1 MSVKKRRNRKTNIFI
16 EKTNENSV
24 HKEEPFFFG
33 TLSLEDEK
41 YFKGVEETLMTHH
54 FSQEDY
60 KLFIDNTFAEIE
72 GKELKLAI
80 HPLYSKTLESL
91 LQILSPIQLKKY
103 FQSLIGNFKRLIFDC
118 FGSHVCET
126 LLIRSAYIV
135 STENIYSVFQDNNEI
150 LVTMENLILF
160 MCNEISDMLMK
171 FADHKYASYVFRQ
184 LLLVLHGS
192 IFQDNLSSKR
202 TTKNKRKTRL
212 LSQTISTKQLTMPA
226 SFFEKK
232 KSILDNIDT
241 KYSVTQIR
249 NLAFN
254 QYGSQ
259 IISTLLLI
267 EKSLVDN
274 DKERKQNLLEKLIFG
289 DFKDISFRSNSSE
302 KIESDSFMETLLR
315 DQVGSHIFES
325 IIEFSSKE
333 ILSKLYVI
341 YFKDKILRVSKHP
354 IGNYVLQKFIEKN
367 NNYKILNEITEE
379 IVMHFKELIDIGH
392 IGILVS
398 LINVCSQITLIST
411 KLLNVLKECFG
422 GSETHIKNNIFPLIL
437 NLDPRNENNSMK
449 NFEKELNNDNRIV
462 DQIKVQGAHLIKSLF
477 SLPYEMYY
485 FLIESFLLQNKKV
498 ILYYATNKIGSCI
511 VETILKL
518 PPLLASD
525 RRKLLNNFFESYAY
539 LSCDPFG
546 SHIVDAC
553 LYTSI
558 GLNSYRER
566 IANELLKSR
575 EIIEDNYYGKRVW
588 KNWHINLFEN
598 KYSEWKKNINS
609 FVKKGLSESKE
620 DKITNI
626 HISDIDFLN
635 DANKYTS
642 SLLTLCNNKQKEK
655 LEDRFNNDLE
665 EIGMLFRKY
674 KKKKL

>member
-1 MSVKKRRNRKTNIFI
+1 MSVKKRRNRKTNTFVK
-16 EKTNENSV
+16 KTNEDSV
-24 HKEEPFFFG
+24 HQDEPFFFG

-60 KLFIDNTFAEIE
+60 KIFIDNTFAEIE

-103 FQSLIGNFKRLIFDC
+103 FQSLIGNFKKLIFDC

-126 LLIRSAYIV
+126 LLIRSAYIA
-135 STENIYSVFQDNNEI
+135 STENIYSAFQDSGEI

-160 MCNEISDMLMK
+160 MCNEISDMLIN

-184 LLLVLHGS
+184 LLFVLDGS

-202 TTKNKRKTRL
+202 TSKNKRKPQL
-212 LSQTISTKQLTMPA
+212 LGQINSTKQLTMPE

-232 KSILDNIDT
+232 KSILDNINA
-241 KYSVTQIR
+241 KYSATQVR

-267 EKSLVDN
+267 EKNLVDN
-274 DKERKQNLLEKLIFG
+274 DKERNQNLLEKLIFG
-289 DFKDISFRSNSSE
+289 DFKDISLEANSIQ
-302 KIESDSFMETLLR
+302 IESDSFMETLLR

-325 IIEFSSKE
+325 IIEFSSEE
-333 ILSKLYVI
+333 ILQKLYVI
-341 YFKDKILRVSKHP
+341 YFKDKILRISKHP
-354 IGNYVLQKFIEKN
+354 VANYVLQKFIEKN
-367 NNYKILNEITEE
+367 NNYKILDE
-379 IVMHFKELIDIGH
+379 IVGKIIMHFKELIDIGH
-392 IGILVS
+392 IGVLVS
-398 LINVCSQITLIST
+398 LINVSSHITLIST

-422 GSETHIKNNIFPLIL
+422 GSETDIKNSIFSLIL

-449 NFEKELNNDNRIV
+449 NFEKELNNHNRVV
-462 DQIKVQGAHLIKSLF
+462 DHIKIQGAHLIKSLF
-477 SLPYEMYY
+477 NLPYEMYY

-498 ILYYATNKIGSCI
+498 VLYYATNKIGSCI

-518 PPLLASD
+518 PSLLASD

-553 LYTSI
+553 LFTSI

-588 KNWHINLFEN
+588 KNWHINLFKN

-609 FVKKGLSESKE
+609 YVEKGLSELKA
-620 DKITNI
+620 DRIVNI
-626 HISDIDFLN
+626 HISDVDSLN
-635 DANKYTS
+635 DTNKRTS
-642 SLLTLCNNKQKEK
+642 SLTLSNDKEK
-655 LEDRFNNDLE
+655 LTDGFNNDLE
-665 EIGMLFRKY
+665 EITMLFRKH